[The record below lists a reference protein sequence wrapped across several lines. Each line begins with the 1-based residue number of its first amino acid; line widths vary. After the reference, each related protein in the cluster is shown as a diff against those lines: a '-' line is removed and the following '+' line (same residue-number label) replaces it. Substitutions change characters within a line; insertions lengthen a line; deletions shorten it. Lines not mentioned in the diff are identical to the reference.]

1 MKKTIKAHPLMIA
14 DKIKPFLFVLVL
26 PLLKGL
32 FQYIIKKSVSGVLS
46 LEIAVFIVIA
56 LIATAQSLSFS
67 LEILP
72 NRIIIAS
79 GVIFKRKSFINIKSV
94 SSISFNRSL
103 IDVWLGAVTC
113 CVNTEA
119 GGVGKEDFKFKLY
132 RKDAETLNRIIYS
145 EEKWEKN
152 RVSPLKIAFWAATTS
167 SAFSGLVIGTP
178 IVNSIGDLLGIAIYS
193 QLFDEINEV
202 SSKFNTYMPPI
213 VNSVTLIFLIAYAVG
228 FIYHFARNLRF
239 SLKTGKSAIK
249 IENGIIFR
257 RSTVFK
263 RKSINNISIEQ
274 TFLMR
279 LAKRA
284 SMQAYVGGYGNR
296 KDRAVVSPC
305 EKRTLLYKNF
315 NSVFD
320 CFNVK
325 GDSLRPIQSKSSLRR
340 FLWLPALAAITV
352 FLISSILALNFPH
365 FDSFIVFIAALLLAF
380 ICYWAELCRFNY
392 KRGRIVLGDNIC
404 AIGSKGLK
412 TAEFYCDKTNIGCI
426 KLRQTP
432 ADRRLDT
439 CKIKMTVSSENA
451 YGIWVRNI
459 SKKVVMERLSQIY
472 EINAS
477 E

>member
-202 SSKFNTYMPPI
+202 SSK
-213 VNSVTLIFLIAYAVG
+213 
-228 FIYHFARNLRF
+228 
-239 SLKTGKSAIK
+239 
-249 IENGIIFR
+249 
-257 RSTVFK
+257 
-263 RKSINNISIEQ
+263 
-274 TFLMR
+274 
-279 LAKRA
+279 
-284 SMQAYVGGYGNR
+284 
-296 KDRAVVSPC
+296 
-305 EKRTLLYKNF
+305 
-315 NSVFD
+315 
-320 CFNVK
+320 
-325 GDSLRPIQSKSSLRR
+325 
-340 FLWLPALAAITV
+340 
-352 FLISSILALNFPH
+352 
-365 FDSFIVFIAALLLAF
+365 
-380 ICYWAELCRFNY
+380 
-392 KRGRIVLGDNIC
+392 
-404 AIGSKGLK
+404 
-412 TAEFYCDKTNIGCI
+412 
-426 KLRQTP
+426 
-432 ADRRLDT
+432 
-439 CKIKMTVSSENA
+439 
-451 YGIWVRNI
+451 
-459 SKKVVMERLSQIY
+459 
-472 EINAS
+472 
-477 E
+477 